1 MSGKILLFI
10 DSAKFQMFHTK
21 HPFLPSSRPARRQH
35 RHSIHTEPRG
45 ARQDSETL
53 DQEVRHVIRK
63 EGRRIRVSECGEEE
77 RSTERACSRRG
88 ARGGRDDR
96 IDEEIDR

>member
-1 MSGKILLFI
+1 MSGKILRFI
-10 DSAKFQMFHTK
+10 DSAKFQIFHTT
-21 HPFLPSSRPARRQH
+21 HLFLPSSRPARRQH

-63 EGRRIRVSECGEEE
+63 EGGSELVSAGKKRDRQSEQQA
-77 RSTERACSRRG
+77 RSERA
-88 ARGGRDDR
+88 A
-96 IDEEIDR
+96 

>member
-1 MSGKILLFI
+1 MSGKILLF
-10 DSAKFQMFHTK
+10 AKFQMFHTK

-63 EGRRIRVSECGEEE
+63 EGGSELVSAGKKKYRQSERAAGEERE
-77 RSTERACSRRG
+77 
-88 ARGGRDDR
+88 GGVTSDDR

>member
-10 DSAKFQMFHTK
+10 DSAAFQIFHTT
-21 HPFLPSSRPARRQH
+21 HLFLPSSRPARRQH

-63 EGRRIRVSECGEEE
+63 EGGSELVSAGEKKDRQSEQQA
-77 RSTERACSRRG
+77 RSERA
-88 ARGGRDDR
+88 A
-96 IDEEIDR
+96 